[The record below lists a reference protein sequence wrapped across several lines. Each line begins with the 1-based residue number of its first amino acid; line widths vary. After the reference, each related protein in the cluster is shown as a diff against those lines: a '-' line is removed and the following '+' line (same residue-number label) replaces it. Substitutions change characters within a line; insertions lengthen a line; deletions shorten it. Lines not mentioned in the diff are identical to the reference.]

1 MESESRRICRKVR
14 GVDETNRIFFLIFFS
29 CAGFFRSA
37 SAFLNLLMGTLK
49 IVADYYPGRL
59 HRAFVIDPPSLFS
72 VLWKVYVTFDFVFI
86 AMAMASGR

>member
-1 MESESRRICRKVR
+1 MI
-14 GVDETNRIFFLIFFS
+14 DETMRISL
-29 CAGFFRSA
+29 CGAGFFRSA

-72 VLWKVYVTFDFVFI
+72 VLWKVRAVSCCIDKKQT
-86 AMAMASGR
+86 

>member
-1 MESESRRICRKVR
+1 MQGEKRMERMIDQVT
-14 GVDETNRIFFLIFFS
+14 DTMNRIFFFLRRT
-29 CAGFFRSA
+29 GFFRSA

-72 VLWKVYVTFDFVFI
+72 VLWKVQYFAAIGVDRNQEIT
-86 AMAMASGR
+86 R

>member
-1 MESESRRICRKVR
+1 VRLLVFTLEVAVACMSRF
-14 GVDETNRIFFLIFFS
+14 VDQFVLLFDAS
-29 CAGFFRSA
+29 FFRSA

-72 VLWKVYVTFDFVFI
+72 VLWKVRAAVVVSLRSRQSALGQGT
-86 AMAMASGR
+86 